1 MTSYMAQGG
10 GSVGPYNAAS
20 VVSVSCD
27 KGTMRAL
34 SRVLAKRTEIL
45 RESTKDAVTATAI
58 TCLVSVR
65 SATREAQKVRKVD
78 VERVDGFF
86 GGFYREGKKQKGE
99 GKEQKGKLHRC
110 LRAGTKWNSPRVL
123 IGTMDAIS
131 ESEKMAP
138 VRIPFEKVY
147 YSCHP
152 TTPIESQLVFRV
164 TTEHVQ
170 DYGVY
175 HYLVVCEN
183 AQKARDFEVERGRK
197 RIDVYGGLARTAFGV
212 AMAKIS
218 TRNSTEDMKR
228 IKAWHL
234 AKENAK
240 VTTSESASDYE
251 ITFGDVL
258 NYAVDAVRGGRS
270 GIDVACRK
278 AANKIAGQ
286 INHTFH
292 RFYDTSTDAIATPFP
307 EIRRRRSA

>member
-78 VERVDGFF
+78 VERVDVFF
-86 GGFYREGKKQKGE
+86 GGFYREGKGQN
-99 GKEQKGKLHRC
+99 GKLHRC

-123 IGTMDAIS
+123 IGTMDAMS
-131 ESEKMAP
+131 ESEKIAP
-138 VRIPFEKVY
+138 VRIPFEEVY
-147 YSCHP
+147 YNCPP
-152 TTPIESQLVFRV
+152 TTPRENQLVFRV
-164 TTEHVQ
+164 TAEHVQ
-170 DYGVY
+170 SYGIY

-197 RIDVYGGLARTAFGV
+197 RIDAYGGLARTAFGV
-212 AMAKIS
+212 AMAKMS

-240 VTTSESASDYE
+240 VTMSESASDYE